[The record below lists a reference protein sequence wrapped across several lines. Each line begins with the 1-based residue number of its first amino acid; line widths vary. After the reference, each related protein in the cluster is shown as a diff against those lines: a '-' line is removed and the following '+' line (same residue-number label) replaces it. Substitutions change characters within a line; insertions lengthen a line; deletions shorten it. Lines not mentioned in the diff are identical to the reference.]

1 MVDPISARP
10 TDDQL
15 ALQQGRDAIVQEQQN
30 DAPGSPRATGAG
42 PHTAGSVPIM
52 ARLCRIVRAQKLTDA
67 V

>member
-30 DAPGSPRATGAG
+30 DAPGSPRAG